1 MYGSTPRIQ
10 EIKCLLEGS
19 KLLLTLSSS
28 RKAVW
33 FSSCLDASFY
43 VPWLPLRK
51 HLVYLDAKISML
63 HAWQEFRKIDTI
75 LIIYFLPSCIFWRF
89 ACRFSQ
95 YVACF
100 VFFFQLKCFKGKL
113 PPILLLIYYYH
124 HYHYHCLAECYATT
138 TTATAAAAAATTT
151 TTANNKIMVKLS

>member
-19 KLLLTLSSS
+19 KLLLTLSTS

-113 PPILLLIYYYH
+113 PPILLLILLPPLPLPLLSWMLCYYY
-124 HYHYHCLAECYATT
+124 YCYCCCCCYYYYYYC
-138 TTATAAAAAATTT
+138 
-151 TTANNKIMVKLS
+151 